1 MKKTITTVLNTASM
15 KKTIPTVLC
24 VHISILLL
32 FWGGLNALGVA
43 FFLLMPL
50 IGCIAWLAFQQGKS
64 HQSNINSSPR
74 ETRMPSNVPLFRG

>member
-1 MKKTITTVLNTASM
+1 MKKTITTVLNIASM

-43 FFLLMPL
+43 FFLFVPL
-50 IGCIAWLAFQQGKS
+50 VGCIAWLAFQQGRCYR
-64 HQSNINSSPR
+64 SNIDISLK
-74 ETRMPSNVPLFRG
+74 EDKMPNNIPLFRG